1 MAPFFFPKTIT
12 DLEEEPEDRIS
23 LFVQH
28 PVDVAVLSPSELE
41 EIVKGVA
48 FDLSDKELFCVE
60 EQELFDQIYSF
71 VKGFPHLLPPSKITL
86 VESLRSNFSVLIPN
100 ISCLSRSPEEAGALS
115 APDRLASYLNAF
127 KIYTYFL
134 LSIVLIEELGSA
146 NQASRAPASSHQKGR
161 KKHAAESW
169 NWELQRGKIIGLVAN
184 SLEIDLKS
192 LFGTSELD
200 ENYLSFLVS
209 SAFTLFENSALLRDA
224 DVKDA
229 LCRIVGICAT
239 GYHYT
244 MQSAASILHMI
255 HKFDFL
261 PTHMA
266 DLVGWAEHKYSDGSL
281 AVALIREISRMNP
294 KEYSRDTSGADNVGR
309 FLTELAD
316 RLPKLVATNVGM
328 LVPHFGGESYKIRN
342 GLIGVLGK
350 LIAKAFKDVDGDP
363 TGVALR
369 LRGKQ
374 AMLEIMLERCKDI
387 SAYTRSKVLQVWA
400 DLCEEHAVPIGL
412 WNEVAEVAVGRL
424 EDKSAL
430 VRKSALNLLITMLQH
445 NPFGPQL
452 RTASFEGTLE
462 KYKKR
467 LQELLPNGSP
477 ESSEVDDPA
486 ERCTQEAD
494 SQKVHGHGMV
504 DLVDNKSDY
513 NILDGLPD
521 SCAPAVEVGIS
532 DDCLPDVGNLE
543 QTRALVASLEAGL
556 RFTKCISSIM
566 PTLVQ
571 LLASSSASDVENAIL
586 LLMRCRQFQIEGA
599 EESLR
604 KMLPLVFSQD
614 KAIYEA
620 VISAFITIYVKKSPM
635 ETARNLLILA
645 TDSSIGDLAALECV
659 ISSLVSKGEIPSS
672 TISSLWDFF
681 NFNVSGVTA
690 EQCRG
695 ALSILCM
702 AAKSSPKILGVH
714 LQEIIDIGF
723 GRWAKEDPLLART
736 ACVALQRL
744 SEEDK
749 AKIISGGGRVF
760 GVLQNIIN
768 GFALPEHI
776 WYAAADKAIAAI
788 YSIHPRPEIL
798 AAEVV
803 KKALNLTFPCNGT
816 SNVTNAESGSGN
828 DNTSISA
835 VKVTKLSRFL
845 FIVSHVALSQLV
857 YIESCVKKVQ
867 KQKKKKETSSIEQQN
882 DPNGHAEPSAAPN
895 KENAINREL
904 GLAASDEARLDSLSE
919 QAEKDIISGRSTD
932 KNLIGLCA
940 PLVAKLCRNFNL
952 MQQYPELQASG
963 MLALCKL
970 MLIDA
975 NFCEANLQLLFTVA
989 ENAPLEAVRSNCTI
1003 ALGDLSVRFPN
1014 LLEPWTENMYG
1025 RLRDPAVSVRK
1036 NAVLVLSHL
1045 ILNDMMK
1052 VKGYI
1057 NEMAV
1062 RLEDVDD
1069 RISNLAKLF
1078 FHELS
1083 KKGSNPVYNLLPDIL
1098 GRLSNQN
1105 LAEETF
1111 CSIMQFLIGSI
1122 KKDKQMEGLV
1132 EKLCNRFCGTTD
1144 VKQWE
1149 GIAYCL
1155 SLLTLTEKGIKKL
1168 IESFKSYEHALSEES
1183 VVSHFR
1189 VIINK
1194 AKKFAKPEVKTCVEE
1209 FEEKMS
1215 KHHTERKEQEM
1226 TAHNALL
1233 HQQKVESIEKLVAK
1247 KGTREDIHFDIA
1259 TGEVINPDVVA
1270 CTAGTPL
1277 NQHNLHDH
1285 ETMKCSGSSGVVT
1298 ASEEAGLEVQSPL
1311 SSHEGMSKAKL
1322 NAGTCH
1328 TEVREKCVAS
1338 ARHVS
1343 TTKTKKVNRRL

>member
-1 MAPFFFPKTIT
+1 MAPFVIPKSIT
-12 DLEEEPEDRIS
+12 DLEVETEDGIS
-23 LFVQH
+23 LFVRH
-28 PVDVAVLSPSELE
+28 PVDVAVFSPPELE

-60 EQELFDQIYSF
+60 EQELFDQIYSL

-100 ISCLSRSPEEAGALS
+100 ISRLSRSGEGEVFSGT
-115 APDRLASYLNAF
+115 DRLASYLNAF

-134 LSIVLIEELGSA
+134 LSIVLIEELGSE
-146 NQASRAPASSHQKGR
+146 NQASRAPATCSQKGR
-161 KKHAAESW
+161 KKHAAPSW
-169 NWELQRGKIIGLVAN
+169 NWELQRGKIVGLVAS
-184 SLEIDLKS
+184 SLEIDLRS
-192 LFGTSELD
+192 LFGKSELD
-200 ENYLSFLVS
+200 ENFLSFLFG

-224 DVKDA
+224 EVKDA
-229 LCRIVGICAT
+229 LCRIVGTCAT
-239 GYHYT
+239 EYRYT
-244 MQSAASILHMI
+244 MQSAASIMHMI

-266 DLVGWAEHKYSDGSL
+266 DLVRWAEHKYSDGSL
-281 AVALIREISRMNP
+281 AVGLIREISRMNP
-294 KEYSRDTSGADNVGR
+294 KDYARDASGADNVGR

-342 GLIGVLGK
+342 GLIGVFGK
-350 LIAKAFKDVDGDP
+350 LIAKAFKDVNGDP
-363 TGVALR
+363 AGAALR

-374 AMLEIMLERCKDI
+374 AMLEIMLERCKDV

-400 DLCEEHAVPIGL
+400 DLCEEHAVSIGL
-412 WNEVAEVAVGRL
+412 WNEVALIAVGRL

-430 VRKSALNLLITMLQH
+430 VRKSALNLLIIMLQY

-452 RTASFEGTLE
+452 RTGSFEGTLE

-467 LQELLPNGSP
+467 LQELSPNGSS

-486 ERCTQEAD
+486 ENCTQEAD
-494 SQKVHGHGMV
+494 SQKVNGHGVVV
-504 DLVDNKSDY
+504 DVDNKSTSS
-513 NILDGLPD
+513 ILDGLPD
-521 SCAPAVEVGIS
+521 SYAPAELGIS
-532 DDCLPDVGNLE
+532 DDSLPDVGNLE

-571 LLASSSASDVENAIL
+571 LLASPSASDVENAIL

-599 EESLR
+599 EASLR
-604 KMLPLVFSQD
+604 RMLPLVFSQD
-614 KAIYEA
+614 KAVYEA

-635 ETARNLLILA
+635 ETARNLLTLA
-645 TDSSIGDLAALECV
+645 IDSSIGDIAALESI
-659 ISSLVSKGEIPSS
+659 ISALVSNGEISSS

-690 EQCRG
+690 ERCRG
-695 ALSILCM
+695 ALSIICM
-702 AAKSSPKILGVH
+702 AAKSSPKILGIH

-749 AKIISGGGRVF
+749 EKMCSGGRVF
-760 GVLQNIIN
+760 VALQNIIN

-776 WYAAADKAIAAI
+776 WYAAADKAIGAI
-788 YSIHPRPEIL
+788 YSIHPKPDLL
-798 AAEVV
+798 AAEII
-803 KKALNLTFPCNGT
+803 KKALNFTFSYNET
-816 SNVTNAESGSGN
+816 SNINAKSGSGS
-828 DNTSISA
+828 DNASVSA
-835 VKVTKLSRFL
+835 IKVTKLSRFL
-845 FIVSHVALSQLV
+845 FIVSHVALNQLV
-857 YIESCVKKVQ
+857 YIETCVKKVQ
-867 KQKKKKETSSIEQQN
+867 KQKKKNETCTYEQQGE
-882 DPNGHAEPSAAPN
+882 PNGHAKASAAPH
-895 KENAINREL
+895 KENAIDREL
-904 GLAASDEARLDSLSE
+904 GLAASDDARLDSFSE
-919 QAEKDIISGRSTD
+919 QAEKEIVSGGSTE

-940 PLVAKLCRNFNL
+940 PLVAKLCRNFTL
-952 MQQYPELQASG
+952 MQQYPELQAAG

-989 ENAPLEAVRSNCTI
+989 ENAPLETVRSNCTI

-1014 LLEPWTENMYG
+1014 LLEPWTENMYA
-1025 RLRDPAVSVRK
+1025 RLRDPAISVRK

-1132 EKLCNRFCGTTD
+1132 EKLCNRFSGTTD

-1155 SLLTLTEKGIKKL
+1155 SQLTLTEKGIKKL
-1168 IESFKSYEHALSEES
+1168 MESFKCYEHALSGDS

-1209 FEEKMS
+1209 FEDKIN
-1215 KHHTERKEQEM
+1215 KHHTEKKEQEM
-1226 TAHNALL
+1226 TAQNALL
-1233 HQQKVESIEKLVAK
+1233 HQQKAESLEKVVAK
-1247 KGTREDIHFDIA
+1247 KGRREDVDLDIA
-1259 TGEVINPDVVA
+1259 TDGDVFNSNMVA
-1270 CTAGTPL
+1270 STAET
-1277 NQHNLHDH
+1277 QHNQQNQQDDK
-1285 ETMKCSGSSGVVT
+1285 TAKCSGSSSVVT
-1298 ASEEAGLEVQSPL
+1298 SSEEAGWEVQSPP
-1311 SSHEGMSKAKL
+1311 SQKGISKAKL
-1322 NAGTCH
+1322 SAGTCH
-1328 TEVREKCVAS
+1328 TKVKEKSVVS
-1338 ARHVS
+1338 ARHGS
-1343 TTKTKKVNRRL
+1343 TVRTKRVNRRI

>member
-1 MAPFFFPKTIT
+1 MAPFVIPKTIT

-28 PVDVAVLSPSELE
+28 PVDVAVWSPSEIE

-48 FDLSDKELFCVE
+48 FDLSDMELFCVE
-60 EQELFDQIYSF
+60 GQELFDQIYSI
-71 VKGFPHLLPPSKITL
+71 VKGFPHLLPPSKVSL
-86 VESLRSNFSVLIPN
+86 VESLRSNFSLLVPN
-100 ISCLSRSPEEAGALS
+100 ISCLSRSPEEAEAFS

-134 LSIVLIEELGSA
+134 LSIVLIEEPGSA
-146 NQASRAPASSHQKGR
+146 NQASRAAAASHQKGR

-169 NWELQRGKIIGLVAN
+169 NWELQRGQIIGLVAD
-184 SLEIDLKS
+184 SLEIDLQS
-192 LFGTSELD
+192 LFGKSELD
-200 ENYLSFLVS
+200 EDYLSFLVS

-224 DVKDA
+224 EVKDA

-244 MQSAASILHMI
+244 MQSAAMILHMI
-255 HKFDFL
+255 HKFGFL

-281 AVALIREISRMNP
+281 AVALIREISRTNP
-294 KEYSRDTSGADNVGR
+294 KDYLRDTSSADNVGR

-342 GLIGVLGK
+342 GLIGVFGK

-363 TGVALR
+363 AGVALR

-374 AMLEIMLERCKDI
+374 SMLEMMLERCRDV

-400 DLCEEHAVPIGL
+400 DLCEEHAVSIGL
-412 WNEVAEVAVGRL
+412 WNEVALVAVGRL
-424 EDKSAL
+424 EDKSTL
-430 VRKSALNLLITMLQH
+430 VRKSALNLLITMLQY

-452 RTASFEGTLE
+452 RTASFEGILE
-462 KYKKR
+462 KYNKR
-467 LQELLPNGSP
+467 LQQLLPNGSS
-477 ESSEVDDPA
+477 ESSEVNVPA
-486 ERCTQEAD
+486 ESCTQEAD
-494 SQKVHGHGMV
+494 SQKGHGHGMGDV
-504 DLVDNKSDY
+504 VDNKSPS

-532 DDCLPDVGNLE
+532 DDCLPDIGNLE
-543 QTRALVASLEAGL
+543 QTRASVASLEAGL

-571 LLASSSASDVENAIL
+571 MLASPSASDVENAIL
-586 LLMRCRQFQIEGA
+586 FLMRCRQFQIEGA
-599 EESLR
+599 EASLR

-614 KAIYEA
+614 KAIYGA

-681 NFNVSGVTA
+681 NFNVSGATA

-714 LQEIIDIGF
+714 LPEIIDFGF
-723 GRWAKEDPLLART
+723 GCWAKEDPLLART

-749 AKIISGGGRVF
+749 KKIISSGGRVF
-760 GVLQNIIN
+760 RVLQNIIN

-776 WYAAADKAIAAI
+776 WYTAADQAIAAI
-788 YSIHPRPEIL
+788 YCIHPRPEIL

-803 KKALNLTFPCNGT
+803 KKAQNLTFPCNGT
-816 SNVTNAESGSGN
+816 SNVTNAESGSRNG
-828 DNTSISA
+828 NTSIS

-845 FIVSHVALSQLV
+845 FIVSHVALNQLV
-857 YIESCVKKVQ
+857 YIESCVRKIQ
-867 KQKKKKETSSIEQQN
+867 KQKKKKETSTSEQQN
-882 DPNGHAEPSAAPN
+882 DPSGHAEAFAAPN
-895 KENAINREL
+895 KENAINRGL
-904 GLAASDEARLDSLSE
+904 GLADSDDARLNSLSE
-919 QAEKDIISGRSTD
+919 QAEKDIISGGSTV

-940 PLVAKLCRNFNL
+940 PLVAKLCRNFDS
-952 MQQYPELQASG
+952 MQQYPELQAAG
-963 MLALCKL
+963 MLALC
-970 MLIDA
+970 
-975 NFCEANLQLLFTVA
+975 NEANLQLLFTVA
-989 ENAPLEAVRSNCTI
+989 ENAPHETVRSNCTI

-1014 LLEPWTENMYG
+1014 LLEPWKENMYA
-1025 RLRDPAVSVRK
+1025 RLCDPAVSVRK

-1052 VKGYI
+1052 AKGCI

-1069 RISNLAKLF
+1069 RISNLAKFF

-1083 KKGSNPVYNLLPDIL
+1083 KKGSNPVYNFLPDIL
-1098 GRLSNQN
+1098 SRLSNQN
-1105 LAEETF
+1105 FAEQTF
-1111 CSIMQFLIGSI
+1111 CSIVQFLIGLI

-1132 EKLCNRFCGTTD
+1132 KKLCNRFCGTTD

-1155 SLLTLTEKGIKKL
+1155 SQLTLTEKGINKL
-1168 IESFKSYEHALSEES
+1168 IESFESYEHVLSEES

-1189 VIINK
+1189 AIINK
-1194 AKKFAKPEVKTCVEE
+1194 V
-1209 FEEKMS
+1209 
-1215 KHHTERKEQEM
+1215 Q
-1226 TAHNALL
+1226 LL
-1233 HQQKVESIEKLVAK
+1233 LLQ
-1247 KGTREDIHFDIA
+1247 
-1259 TGEVINPDVVA
+1259 
-1270 CTAGTPL
+1270 
-1277 NQHNLHDH
+1277 
-1285 ETMKCSGSSGVVT
+1285 
-1298 ASEEAGLEVQSPL
+1298 
-1311 SSHEGMSKAKL
+1311 
-1322 NAGTCH
+1322 
-1328 TEVREKCVAS
+1328 
-1338 ARHVS
+1338 
-1343 TTKTKKVNRRL
+1343 